1 MSAAKY
7 NTGRTGWNTRGGTDA
22 EHLAIQRQIRAEENS
37 PAWARKYVEACAEL
51 EALIGNRAT
60 DAWLEHTWPGTSI
73 ERYTWKELADAVR
86 AKIEQTPA
94 DYGRL
99 WQAAV
104 EIDVAVQL

>member
-1 MSAAKY
+1 MGTY
-7 NTGRTGWNTRGGTDA
+7 NYKRYGVKARGGTDA
-22 EHLAIQRQIRAEENS
+22 EHLAIQRQIRQDEDS

-73 ERYTWKELADAVR
+73 ERYTWKELADGVR
-86 AKIEQTPA
+86 AKIEQTPT

-99 WQAAV
+99 FRAVV
-104 EIDVAVQL
+104 EIDVQVTR

>member
-1 MSAAKY
+1 MDKSQY
-7 NTGRTGWNTRGGTDA
+7 NTGRHGWNRRGPSEKDM
-22 EHLAIQRQIRAEENS
+22 LAIQRQIRQDEDS

-73 ERYTWKELADAVR
+73 ERYTWKELVDAVR

-104 EIDVAVQL
+104 EIDVECVR